1 MSDTRNAT
9 MKASAPAHLVPD
21 NVVSTTRYWWLLL
34 ITGGAWILIS
44 VLILRFDYTT
54 VAAVAVL
61 FGMFCLAASANEF
74 ISAVSSS
81 RGWRILHWLLAA
93 LFVVVGIVAFV
104 HPGQTFVAL
113 AAVMSFYFV
122 FREPSTS
129 LWR

>member
-9 MKASAPAHLVPD
+9 MKPSAPAHPVLD

-34 ITGGAWILIS
+34 ITGGAWILVS

-74 ISAVSSS
+74 ISAVSSP
-81 RGWRILHWLLAA
+81 RGWRILHWLVAA
-93 LFVVVGIVAFV
+93 LFVLVGIVTSD
-104 HPGQTFVAL
+104 HPGKPSL
-113 AAVMSFYFV
+113 AP
-122 FREPSTS
+122 R
-129 LWR
+129 